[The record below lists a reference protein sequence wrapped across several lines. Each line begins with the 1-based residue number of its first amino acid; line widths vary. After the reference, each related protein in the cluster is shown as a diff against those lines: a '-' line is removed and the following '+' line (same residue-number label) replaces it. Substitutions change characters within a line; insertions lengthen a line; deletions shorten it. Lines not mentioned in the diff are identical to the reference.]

1 MSSAEIIAT
10 LPSFF
15 PSYTKEC
22 KSVAEPFFDCFSK
35 HAVKA
40 VDEDADAGRRG
51 LIKCLNEMKKYSDCM
66 TAAEKKNPPKRMRVS
81 QKFTCVVVLYRRQ
94 DIIRRAVQ
102 SLLIPTDSFELLIH
116 VSSMP

>member
-1 MSSAEIIAT
+1 MSSAEIVAT

-81 QKFTCVVVLYRRQ
+81 QIL
-94 DIIRRAVQ
+94 VQ
-102 SLLIPTDSFELLIH
+102 I
-116 VSSMP
+116 VSISHTMLATVE